1 MLKVTIKPPNDA
13 GAARISVFAPN
24 GKMLAKPHL
33 VVPPAGTFEFDAP
46 NPGMYTAYLDSLGA
60 GHALWSFQVE
70 GSTALTVEVPP
81 LSSLRA
87 RRAEKTDTSS
97 GADDSKSPISAQV
110 EVAERGSDYDTPVG
124 GVAGPIG
131 HIQQGSSFKAAPSAI
146 APGPLAVSNM
156 RTLTM
161 SEPRTNPVDG
171 PLYSLGLSYDSRPLS
186 YGGWLPFTADTV
198 HMHHTDAGDVEVE
211 FDRGDH
217 LPPPDS
223 GARLQLSFAIESTLV
238 QRILVP
244 LFAGGVT
251 VRLRRTMATGLT
263 NDLSIVPLRPE
274 THALLQALTSN
285 STEIATGIWNAID
298 LSPAPLSRI
307 ASPHA
312 EDDPWVSVA
321 VGLLM
326 LRLGWLKD
334 HGDWVE
340 GLAQAHPWIADTSVL
355 AANHR
360 LAQTPP
366 DVDGALKYLQ
376 RARRVGAVYFFEANR
391 LQGDLLVALA
401 ADATQDTHRRLAA
414 RELARWRTNL
424 PNQVQVGAFFS
435 WLMTHGARTLG
446 SLNQRYSAIVD
457 RGRLVAR

>member
-1 MLKVTIKPPNDA
+1 
-13 GAARISVFAPN
+13 
-24 GKMLAKPHL
+24 
-33 VVPPAGTFEFDAP
+33 
-46 NPGMYTAYLDSLGA
+46 
-60 GHALWSFQVE
+60 
-70 GSTALTVEVPP
+70 
-81 LSSLRA
+81 
-87 RRAEKTDTSS
+87 
-97 GADDSKSPISAQV
+97 
-110 EVAERGSDYDTPVG
+110 
-124 GVAGPIG
+124 
-131 HIQQGSSFKAAPSAI
+131 
-146 APGPLAVSNM
+146 
-156 RTLTM
+156 
-161 SEPRTNPVDG
+161 
-171 PLYSLGLSYDSRPLS
+171 
-186 YGGWLPFTADTV
+186 
-198 HMHHTDAGDVEVE
+198 MHHTDAGDVEVE

-223 GARLQLSFAIESTLV
+223 GARLRLSFAIESTLV

-285 STEIATGIWNAID
+285 STEIATGIWNEIGLGATH
-298 LSPAPLSRI
+298 LARY
-307 ASPHA
+307 ASA
-312 EDDPWVSVA
+312 DVNDDPWISVA
-321 VGLLM
+321 VALLM
-326 LRLGWLKD
+326 LRLGWLTD
-334 HGDWVE
+334 HDYWLE
-340 GLAQAHPWIADTSVL
+340 GLARQHPWVADASIL
-355 AANHR
+355 AANQR

-376 RARRVGAVYFFEANR
+376 QARRVGAVYFFEANR

-401 ADATQDTHRRLAA
+401 ADAAQAAHRRLAA

-457 RGRLVAR
+457 RGRLMAR